1 MAALRGEKEKAI
13 KSIEERLCDF
23 ANWHTSCNGGNV
35 SEEAK
40 MCMDA
45 ACEIKSLRSM
55 LREADSRHLG
65 TTPSL

>member
-1 MAALRGEKEKAI
+1 MATLRGEKEKG

-35 SEEAK
+35 SEEAQ

-45 ACEIKSLRSM
+45 ACEIKRLRSM
-55 LREADSRHLG
+55 LSETDSRHLG
-65 TTPSL
+65 TAAAL